1 MPVLLN
7 MFFVKDAAGR
17 KPSYGERTILNAV
30 EEANSVLLKDKTRGF
45 SFPPAGK
52 PVALNYGV
60 SFGDPINC
68 GAEFGDE
75 IGRKLI
81 DNLYADT
88 LGFAK
93 FRRDRGPPAVNVFF
107 VWKLKVRRPPAA
119 RRCHDGLSDRA
130 RLQLVRKARARTRA
144 RIGTRAAWHVAI
156 AAQQR
161 IRRFHEQE
169 RHGVEG
175 RGPGQPTIQNEG
187 DVHKARGRRT
197 RLEMG
202 EEAPDGSAHADA
214 LGDAALIS
222 SSIERAAP

>member
-107 VWKLKVRRPPAA
+107 VWKLKFADLPPPDGVTMDYRTVLVCNWSERLGLALAHELGHVLLGTSPSLHNDVYGDFMNRNVMQSKGEVPDGLRSRMKAMYTKRAGGAPGWKWERKTPAA
-119 RRCHDGLSDRA
+119 A
-130 RLQLVRKARARTRA
+130 
-144 RIGTRAAWHVAI
+144 
-156 AAQQR
+156 
-161 IRRFHEQE
+161 
-169 RHGVEG
+169 
-175 RGPGQPTIQNEG
+175 PTPTPS
-187 DVHKARGRRT
+187 VTPR
-197 RLEMG
+197 
-202 EEAPDGSAHADA
+202 
-214 LGDAALIS
+214 
-222 SSIERAAP
+222 